1 MVSNGYKNGKAP
13 KRHSCMFGAG
23 MQVLESP
30 LDPNAVELSGTSLR
44 GAVTPAKAGVQK
56 ILKSLDSGFR
66 WNDAQGFNREILAVN
81 STTLPLDP
89 G

>member
-1 MVSNGYKNGKAP
+1 MP
-13 KRHSCMFGAG
+13 KTVDMRPAGA
-23 MQVLESP
+23 
-30 LDPNAVELSGTSLR
+30 NAVELSGTSLR

-66 WNDAQGFNREILAVN
+66 RNDAQGFSGEVLYLT
-81 STTLPLDP
+81 STTLSPAHDCHGLEARTT